1 MIEIEI
7 DDDETIYTIDNKNQK
22 EKEKLLPCFYCKICE
37 KGFSYKTAL
46 LHLEENVDIHKK
58 DCMISEE
65 IINIQENE
73 IITNILNKLE
83 EKNNDINNEQ
93 KKVCDK
99 MEKINKLEIY
109 IYKNLEMLKEEYNN
123 LFNILEEEKN
133 KNGLLKE
140 KIISYIQD
148 NKNIK
153 GVINKYNKLTS
164 FQKVQQQLNNNYFNK
179 NFSKEKME
187 EIQIIRDSF
196 INEIN
201 SEFNFKEKNNNDKSL
216 SLKEEFNSLNLDEL
230 KALNNILKENENSS
244 SDIIIEID
252 SSKFDN
258 TIGKKFLKSKRRSCY
273 MNIDK

>member
-7 DDDETIYTIDNKNQK
+7 DDDETIYTIENKNQK
-22 EKEKLLPCFYCKICE
+22 EKEKLLPSFYCKICE
-37 KGFSYKTAL
+37 KEFSYKTAL

-73 IITNILNKLE
+73 IITNLLNKLE
-83 EKNNDINNEQ
+83 EKNNDINDEQ

-99 MEKINKLEIY
+99 MEKINELEIFV
-109 IYKNLEMLKEEYNN
+109 YKHLEMLREEYNN
-123 LFNILEEEKN
+123 LLNILEEEKN
-133 KNGLLKE
+133 KNELLKE
-140 KIISYIQD
+140 KIISYIHA
-148 NKNIK
+148 NKDIK
-153 GVINKYNKLTS
+153 GVINKYNNLTS

-187 EIQIIRDSF
+187 EIQIIKDSF

-201 SEFNFKEKNNNDKSL
+201 SQFNFKEKNKSL
-216 SLKEEFNSLNLDEL
+216 SLKEVFDSWNVEEL
-230 KALNNILKENENSS
+230 KALNNILKKNENSS
-244 SDIIIEID
+244 SDIIIEIN
-252 SSKFDN
+252 SNKFDN
-258 TIGKKFLKSKRRSCY
+258 INGKKFLKSKRRSCY